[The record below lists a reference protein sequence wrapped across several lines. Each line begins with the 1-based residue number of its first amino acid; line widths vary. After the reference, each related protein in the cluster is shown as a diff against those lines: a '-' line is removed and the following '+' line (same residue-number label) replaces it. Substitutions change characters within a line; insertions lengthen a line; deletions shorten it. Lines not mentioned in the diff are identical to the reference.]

1 MQVFYMSAGKR
12 EPIIGVVGA
21 LQYDVIASRLRSEY
35 GVEATV
41 EPLNYV
47 AARWFGS
54 GGTARPGGSSVV
66 AVDRLDRP
74 VILFESEWELNYF
87 QRNNPTVVL
96 HAESPPS
103 GADRPARA

>member
-1 MQVFYMSAGKR
+1 M
-12 EPIIGVVGA
+12 VGA
-21 LQYDVIASRLRSEY
+21 LQYNVIASRLRSEY
-35 GVEATV
+35 GVACDV

-47 AARWFGS
+47 AARSIGGGGS
-54 GGTARPGGSSVV
+54 VRPGGSSVV

-96 HAESPPS
+96 HAESPPIAP
-103 GADRPARA
+103 GKPARA